1 MDNTKISKALLELG
15 YSEFVVRGDTYEGI
29 EWIVEPSKK
38 PTIKEIEDMAKQLDS
53 LKEAEQT
60 AKAEAK
66 ASAMAKL
73 AALGL
78 SEEEVQAIIGA

>member
-1 MDNTKISKALLELG
+1 MSETIYVNDNGKKRKATAEEISQFEKDQQAASLL
-15 YSEFVVRGDTYEGI
+15 
-29 EWIVEPSKK
+29 
-38 PTIKEIEDMAKQLDS
+38 
-53 LKEAEQT
+53 EAEQT

-78 SEEEVQAIIGA
+78 SEEEVQTIIGA

>member
-1 MDNTKISKALLELG
+1 MSEIIYIQEDGKRRKATAE
-15 YSEFVVRGDTYEGI
+15 
-29 EWIVEPSKK
+29 
-38 PTIKEIEDMAKQLDS
+38 EITQFEKDAAEAAERERLI
-53 LKEAEQT
+53 EAEQT

-78 SEEEVQAIIGA
+78 SDEEVQAIIGA

>member
-1 MDNTKISKALLELG
+1 MQINNKK
-15 YSEFVVRGDTYEGI
+15 
-29 EWIVEPSKK
+29 VE
-38 PTIKEIEDMAKQLDS
+38 AKGEQLDYILSWQAELQAEKS
-53 LKEAEQT
+53 LIEAEQT

-78 SEEEVQAIIGA
+78 NEEEVQAIIGA

>member
-1 MDNTKISKALLELG
+1 MHIETDKIYVQINGKRQEAKGEVLENLLQAQAEMQA
-15 YSEFVVRGDTYEGI
+15 EQNRI
-29 EWIVEPSKK
+29 
-38 PTIKEIEDMAKQLDS
+38 
-53 LKEAEQT
+53 EAEQT

>member
-1 MDNTKISKALLELG
+1 MNETIYIQENGKKRKATAE
-15 YSEFVVRGDTYEGI
+15 EITQMEKDQVEYEETQRLI
-29 EWIVEPSKK
+29 
-38 PTIKEIEDMAKQLDS
+38 
-53 LKEAEQT
+53 EAEQT

-78 SEEEVQAIIGA
+78 NEDEVNAILNS

>member
-1 MDNTKISKALLELG
+1 MSDTIYIQDNGKKRKATAEEIAQIEKDRLEFAEQARL
-15 YSEFVVRGDTYEGI
+15 F
-29 EWIVEPSKK
+29 
-38 PTIKEIEDMAKQLDS
+38 
-53 LKEAEQT
+53 EAEQT

-78 SEEEVQAIIGA
+78 SDEEVQAIIGA

>member
-1 MDNTKISKALLELG
+1 MSEKIYIGIDGKRIEAKGEQLEYILQAQAEAEAQQRLL
-15 YSEFVVRGDTYEGI
+15 
-29 EWIVEPSKK
+29 
-38 PTIKEIEDMAKQLDS
+38 
-53 LKEAEQT
+53 EAEQL

-78 SEEEVQAIIGA
+78 NEEEVNAIIGA

>member
-1 MDNTKISKALLELG
+1 MDIRIKMSEPIYVQDNGKKRKATAEEIAQFEKDRA
-15 YSEFVVRGDTYEGI
+15 EFAEQQRLI
-29 EWIVEPSKK
+29 
-38 PTIKEIEDMAKQLDS
+38 
-53 LKEAEQT
+53 EAETT

-78 SEEEVQAIIGA
+78 SDEEIQAIIGA

>member
-1 MDNTKISKALLELG
+1 MVDKIYVNTDGKRTEAKGEVLEQILKD
-15 YSEFVVRGDTYEGI
+15 RA
-29 EWIVEPSKK
+29 
-38 PTIKEIEDMAKQLDS
+38 EDEERQRLI
-53 LKEAEQT
+53 EAEQQ
-60 AKAEAK
+60 AKEEAK

>member
-1 MDNTKISKALLELG
+1 MDNEKLVIQIGKEVIELKGADKEAFIANREAIVLE
-15 YSEFVVRGDTYEGI
+15 R
-29 EWIVEPSKK
+29 
-38 PTIKEIEDMAKQLDS
+38 S
-53 LKEAEQT
+53 LIEAEQQ

-78 SEEEVQAIIGA
+78 SDEEVQAIIGA

>member
-1 MDNTKISKALLELG
+1 MAIERFKMTDKIYIGIDENKIELKGKDLEAFLEQRKKDQEEARLL
-15 YSEFVVRGDTYEGI
+15 
-29 EWIVEPSKK
+29 
-38 PTIKEIEDMAKQLDS
+38 
-53 LKEAEQT
+53 EAEQL

-78 SEEEVQAIIGA
+78 NEEEVQAIIGA

>member
-1 MDNTKISKALLELG
+1 MTDKMYISVDGKKQEAKGEVLEQLLQAQFEAQERERL
-15 YSEFVVRGDTYEGI
+15 I
-29 EWIVEPSKK
+29 
-38 PTIKEIEDMAKQLDS
+38 
-53 LKEAEQT
+53 EAEQT

-78 SEEEVQAIIGA
+78 NDDEVNAIIGA

>member
-1 MDNTKISKALLELG
+1 MSEVIYVSDNGKKRKATSEEIAQFEKDEAEALERERL
-15 YSEFVVRGDTYEGI
+15 I
-29 EWIVEPSKK
+29 
-38 PTIKEIEDMAKQLDS
+38 
-53 LKEAEQT
+53 EAEQT

>member
-1 MDNTKISKALLELG
+1 MQIGDKRIEAKGEALEQILKDRAE
-15 YSEFVVRGDTYEGI
+15 YEAQQRLI
-29 EWIVEPSKK
+29 
-38 PTIKEIEDMAKQLDS
+38 
-53 LKEAEQT
+53 EAETT

-78 SEEEVQAIIGA
+78 SDEEIQAIIGA

>member
-1 MDNTKISKALLELG
+1 MIDKIYVGIDDKKIELKGEKLEAFLEQQQKDQAEVSLL
-15 YSEFVVRGDTYEGI
+15 
-29 EWIVEPSKK
+29 
-38 PTIKEIEDMAKQLDS
+38 
-53 LKEAEQT
+53 EAEQQ

-78 SEEEVQAIIGA
+78 NEEEVQALIS

>member
-1 MDNTKISKALLELG
+1 MTDKIYIQENNK
-15 YSEFVVRGDTYEGI
+15 VI
-29 EWIVEPSKK
+29 E
-38 PTIKEIEDMAKQLDS
+38 AKGEQLDYI
-53 LKEAEQT
+53 LQTQAEMQEAQKLFEAEQT

-78 SEEEVQAIIGA
+78 SDEEVQAIIGA

>member
-1 MDNTKISKALLELG
+1 MSEIIYLQIGDKKRKATAE
-15 YSEFVVRGDTYEGI
+15 EIAQFEKDRA
-29 EWIVEPSKK
+29 EWAER
-38 PTIKEIEDMAKQLDS
+38 ERLF
-53 LKEAEQT
+53 EAEQT

>member
-1 MDNTKISKALLELG
+1 MNEIIYVSEDGKKRKATAEELAQIEKDRLE
-15 YSEFVVRGDTYEGI
+15 YEAEKSRI
-29 EWIVEPSKK
+29 
-38 PTIKEIEDMAKQLDS
+38 
-53 LKEAEQT
+53 EAEQT

>member
-1 MDNTKISKALLELG
+1 MSEIIYRQDAEKKRKFNEEELAQ
-15 YSEFVVRGDTYEGI
+15 I
-29 EWIVEPSKK
+29 EKDRAEY
-38 PTIKEIEDMAKQLDS
+38 
-53 LKEAEQT
+53 EAEQKRIEAETT

-78 SEEEVQAIIGA
+78 SDEEIQAIIGA

>member
-1 MDNTKISKALLELG
+1 MSETIYVQDNDKRRKATAE
-15 YSEFVVRGDTYEGI
+15 
-29 EWIVEPSKK
+29 
-38 PTIKEIEDMAKQLDS
+38 EIEQFEKDRLESETEKS
-53 LKEAEQT
+53 RIEAETT

-78 SEEEVQAIIGA
+78 SDEEIQAIIGA

>member
-1 MDNTKISKALLELG
+1 MSDKLYIGIDDKRIEAKGEVLEQ
-15 YSEFVVRGDTYEGI
+15 I
-29 EWIVEPSKK
+29 
-38 PTIKEIEDMAKQLDS
+38 
-53 LKEAEQT
+53 LKDQAEAAEQARLIEAETT

>member
-1 MDNTKISKALLELG
+1 MSDKVYIGIDNKKIEAKGEQLEYILQTQA
-15 YSEFVVRGDTYEGI
+15 EMQEQARLI
-29 EWIVEPSKK
+29 
-38 PTIKEIEDMAKQLDS
+38 
-53 LKEAEQT
+53 EAEQQ

-78 SEEEVQAIIGA
+78 SDEEVQAIIGA

>member
-1 MDNTKISKALLELG
+1 MSEKIYIQDNDKRIEAKGEQLEYILQAQA
-15 YSEFVVRGDTYEGI
+15 EAQEQARLI
-29 EWIVEPSKK
+29 
-38 PTIKEIEDMAKQLDS
+38 
-53 LKEAEQT
+53 EAEQT

-78 SEEEVQAIIGA
+78 SDEEVQAIIGA